1 MQIIKQKRTYWRVEP
16 GSTALPY
23 ASLEL
28 TNDYDNDRKWT
39 RGWHVR
45 LRNAGTGTIISHC
58 GVYPTKDAA
67 ATAATALLTR

>member
-45 LRNAGTGTIISHC
+45 LRSPDGRITGHG
-58 GVYPTKDAA
+58 GVYPTSKSA
-67 ATAATALLTR
+67 ATAAIALLTR

>member
-16 GSTALPY
+16 GSTARNY
-23 ASLEL
+23 ATLEL
-28 TNDYDNDRKWT
+28 TAAYNAHNEWQH
-39 RGWHVR
+39 GWHVR
-45 LRNAGTGTIISHC
+45 LRNSAGTIISHC